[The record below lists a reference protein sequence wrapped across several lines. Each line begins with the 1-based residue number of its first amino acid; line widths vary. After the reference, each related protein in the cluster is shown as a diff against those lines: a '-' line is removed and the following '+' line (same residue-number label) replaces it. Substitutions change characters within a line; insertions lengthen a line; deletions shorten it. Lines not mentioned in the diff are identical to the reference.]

1 MNAETLI
8 LCGFAFLA
16 GFIDSIVGGGGL
28 IQLPALLIFMP
39 NTTVATVLG
48 TNKLASIAG
57 TAAAV
62 PQYARRVEMNWQAI
76 LPAAIAAFV
85 FSFLGARVV
94 SSMNAAVLR
103 PLILVML
110 IAVAIYT
117 FIRKDFGSLHAPK
130 LDATKQ
136 RWFGITTGAILGF
149 YDGFF
154 GPGTGSFL
162 IFVFIGV
169 FGFDFL
175 NASASSKVV
184 NTATNLSA
192 LLYFAF
198 TNHILYQ
205 LGVPMAVC
213 NILGSI
219 IGARLAILKG
229 SGFVRVLFLIVVTA
243 IIIKLTY
250 DMFH

>member
-1 MNAETLI
+1 M
-8 LCGFAFLA
+8 
-16 GFIDSIVGGGGL
+16 
-28 IQLPALLIFMP
+28 
-39 NTTVATVLG
+39 
-48 TNKLASIAG
+48 
-57 TAAAV
+57 
-62 PQYARRVEMNWQAI
+62 
-76 LPAAIAAFV
+76 
-85 FSFLGARVV
+85 
-94 SSMNAAVLR
+94 
-103 PLILVML
+103 
-110 IAVAIYT
+110 
-117 FIRKDFGSLHAPK
+117 
-130 LDATKQ
+130 
-136 RWFGITTGAILGF
+136 
-149 YDGFF
+149 
-154 GPGTGSFL
+154 
-162 IFVFIGV
+162 